1 MFNKVLEVLGIKPSK
16 NEPSEIEIKTQDKKV
31 TKVTG
36 VTVKSG
42 STKTKKEKAKHTKAT
57 LGKLTKNQLEELGRS
72 EFGVELDR
80 RKKKDSLIA
89 ELLKEQRSNNK

>member
-16 NEPSEIEIKTQDKKV
+16 NEPSEIEVKTQDKKV

-42 STKTKKEKAKHTKAT
+42 NTKPKQAKAKHTKAT